1 MLSLTIRTMQH
12 PASYYSRIL
21 LLNPL
26 LWDSRKQLSNLAQGN
41 VKQILGNLCRKW
53 TVSNPVWYSRQ
64 HIIKPNH
71 HVYPFFLCTLVP
83 EASTLSSPGQAVEC
97 ITIGGM
103 RKPSLCLLP
112 LHPCCLSS
120 AFQYLLL
127 NKMQHSI
134 KTQNTEIM
142 NCKNLPGAKCVLL
155 RYQKRSTG
163 AWSLHLLLSNEKES
177 KENSTT
183 TRRLS

>member
-1 MLSLTIRTMQH
+1 MLNLTIRAMH
-12 PASYYSRIL
+12 HRASYYSRIL

-26 LWDSRKQLSNLAQGN
+26 LWDNRKQLSSLAQGN

-64 HIIKPNH
+64 HIIKPNRR
-71 HVYPFFLCTLVP
+71 VYPFFLCTLVP

-97 ITIGGM
+97 TAIGGM

-112 LHPCCLSS
+112 FFHPCLSS
-120 AFQYLLL
+120 SYQYLLL

-142 NCKNLPGAKCVLL
+142 NCINLPGAKYVLL

-163 AWSLHLLLSNEKES
+163 VWSLHLLLSDEKR
-177 KENSTT
+177 KQGKQHNY
-183 TRRLS
+183 